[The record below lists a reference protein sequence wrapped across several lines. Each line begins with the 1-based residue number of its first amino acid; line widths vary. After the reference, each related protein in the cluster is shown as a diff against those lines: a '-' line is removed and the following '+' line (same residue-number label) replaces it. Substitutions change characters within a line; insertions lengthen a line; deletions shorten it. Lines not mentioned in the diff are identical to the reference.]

1 MFTFRP
7 IAVAAVVTLTCAG
20 ASGQFIP
27 NDPDWRESSVGPP
40 PAFDVTR
47 LLFIE
52 SPVSSS
58 LKFGVDPATLTITPE
73 GVVRYVMVA
82 LGQDQ
87 TQNVL
92 YEGIRCNTAE
102 YRLYARYSREKSWT
116 VSPEPEW
123 RPLKGLPATR
133 HALLLALAAVCTGA
147 APTTPVSAIVNA
159 LRTGV
164 APGMNK
170 Y

>member
-1 MFTFRP
+1 MFTFRS
-7 IAVAAVVTLTCAG
+7 IAAAVVVSLTCAG
-20 ASGQFIP
+20 ASGQSVLS
-27 NDPDWRESSVGPP
+27 NPDWRESSVGSP
-40 PAFDVTR
+40 PAFDVKR

-58 LKFGVDPATLTITPE
+58 LKFGVDPATLSITPE

-82 LGQDQ
+82 LGQDGA
-87 TQNVL
+87 QNVL

-102 YRLYARYSREKSWT
+102 YRLYAMH
-116 VSPEPEW
+116 SPEKGWTPSGNPEW
-123 RPLKGLPATR
+123 QPLKGSAATR
-133 HALLLALAAVCTGA
+133 HGLLLALAAVCTGRT
-147 APTTPVSAIVNA
+147 PTTPVGAIVNA

-164 APGMNK
+164 APGTNN